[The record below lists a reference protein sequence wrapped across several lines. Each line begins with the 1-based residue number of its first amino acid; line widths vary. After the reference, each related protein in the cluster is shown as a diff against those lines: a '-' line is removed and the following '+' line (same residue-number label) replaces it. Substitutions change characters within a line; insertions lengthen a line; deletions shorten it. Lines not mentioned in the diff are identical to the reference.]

1 MSELFSRVLALHSA
15 PAICG
20 IKASNLISLNLDEI
34 SNLINDIKE
43 VNQNYNPSLYI
54 KILQVK
60 NRRALILVYR
70 KNVLEECL
78 FDTNKLCFLYNL
90 GYPMLKNIDLL
101 LNHLKTRLNNSDSFP
116 HEIGIFLGYEL
127 SDVLGFINHKD
138 CVYSGLWKV
147 YSNKE
152 ENIKLFNKFKQCTKT
167 VVAYLNNGYKL
178 ESFMK

>member
-20 IKASNLISLNLDEI
+20 IKASNLISCNLDEI
-34 SNLINDIKE
+34 SNLLNDISE

-70 KNVLEECL
+70 KNVLEQCL
-78 FDTNKLCFLYNL
+78 FDTNKLCFLNNL
-90 GYPMLKNIDLL
+90 GYPKEKNIDLL
-101 LNHLKTRLNNSDSFP
+101 LNYLKTRLNNSDSFP

-127 SDVLGFINHKD
+127 TDVLGFINHD
-138 CVYSGLWKV
+138 ICLYSGLWKV

-152 ENIKLFNKFKQCTKT
+152 EKIELFKKFKQCTKT
-167 VVAYLNNGYKL
+167 VITYLNNGYKL
-178 ESFMK
+178 ENFMK

>member
-20 IKASNLISLNLDEI
+20 IKASNLISINIDEV
-34 SNLINDIKE
+34 SDLIDDIIE

-60 NRRALILVYR
+60 NRRVLILVYR
-70 KNVLEECL
+70 KNILEQTL
-78 FDTNKLCFLYNL
+78 FDTKKLCFLSDF
-90 GYPMLKNIDLL
+90 GYPQEKNIDVL
-101 LNHLKTRLNNSDSFP
+101 LNYLKTRLNNSDSFP

-127 SDVLGFINHKD
+127 NDVLGFINHKE
-138 CVYSGLWKV
+138 CVYQGLWKV

-152 ENIKLFNKFKQCTKT
+152 EKIRLFNKFKQCTQK
-167 VVAYLNNGYKL
+167 VIYYLDNGYKL

>member
-20 IKASNLISLNLDEI
+20 IKASNLISCNLDEI
-34 SNLINDIKE
+34 SNLLNDILE

-70 KNVLEECL
+70 KNVLEQCL
-78 FDTNKLCFLYNL
+78 FDTNKLCFLNNL
-90 GYPMLKNIDLL
+90 GYPNEKNIDLL
-101 LNHLKTRLNNSDSFP
+101 LNYLKTRLNNSDSFP

-127 SDVLGFINHKD
+127 TDVLGFINHAD

-147 YSNKE
+147 YSKKE
-152 ENIKLFNKFKQCTKT
+152 EKIELFNKFKQCTKT
-167 VVAYLNNGYKL
+167 VITYLNNGYKL
-178 ESFMK
+178 ENFMK